1 MSEFKTLKKGLSFK
15 DILSILQEAASYI
28 SLHDHAKPDSSTS
41 TVPVVINAHFQTTT
55 IASHSNTV
63 SKAVLYPFVFLKTA
77 NFQTRSSKLSLSIRH
92 LAEIHHTPYPNTNS
106 ISTLLT
112 VSLNYFCTL
121 RVSLFLS
128 SRKVILINILLTRTS
143 VERTMVIRLTQCS
156 TKAPKEAG

>member
-1 MSEFKTLKKGLSFK
+1 
-15 DILSILQEAASYI
+15 LQEAASHI

-41 TVPVVINAHFQTTT
+41 TVPVVINAHIQTTT

-92 LAEIHHTPYPNTNS
+92 LAEIAAPSHS
-106 ISTLLT
+106 IPKYKFYLYVAHCISELL
-112 VSLNYFCTL
+112 LYFTC
-121 RVSLFLS
+121 LFFFS
-128 SRKVILINILLTRTS
+128 SRKVILINILLTRTC